1 MKVYVV
7 SSCRLD
13 ISTGNVSV
21 LVLRGY
27 NTPEAADA
35 WIEKETKRD
44 LSFNEDEDWYEV
56 DEITIYEE

>member
-1 MKVYVV
+1 MKAYVV

-44 LSFNEDEDWYEV
+44 PSFNENEDWYEV

>member
-35 WIEKETKRD
+35 WIEKEIKRD
-44 LSFNEDEDWYEV
+44 PSFNENEDWYEV

>member
-1 MKVYVV
+1 
-7 SSCRLD
+7 
-13 ISTGNVSV
+13 VSV

-44 LSFNEDEDWYEV
+44 PSFNENEDWYEV